1 VGLFGDAL
9 DTSVGWAWMITI
21 DGVPFTEITQV
32 DGVKI
37 VVDSIELKTNTATG
51 QYLRKKLPGK
61 MKSGQLTLTRGAI
74 GPPSAKVFTDWL
86 TDVFQGNMSKARK
99 TVVITILDYM
109 AAPVATFCA
118 KNAWPTSIEYGSFK
132 AGDANVMTEK
142 IVLDHEG
149 LYVGDKP
156 GDW

>member
-1 VGLFGDAL
+1 
-9 DTSVGWAWMITI
+9 MITI

-61 MKSGQLTLTRGAI
+61 MKSGQITLTRGAI
-74 GPPSAKVFTDWL
+74 GPPSATVFTDWL
-86 TDVFQGNMSKARK
+86 TDVFQGNMTKARK

-118 KNAWPTSIEYGSFK
+118 KNAWPTSIEYGS
-132 AGDANVMTEK
+132 
-142 IVLDHEG
+142 
-149 LYVGDKP
+149 
-156 GDW
+156 